1 MQLDQAMSELP
12 LIAILRGVTP
22 EEVIDV
28 AGVLYDEGFR
38 MIEVP
43 LNSPNAFLSIE
54 KLMSQFGEK
63 VVIGAGTVTDIPNL
77 LRLAETGAQLV
88 VAPNCD
94 TQIIR
99 EAKNKSMWVLPGVA
113 TPSEAFAA
121 LQAGADGLKLFP
133 AEVIGPAGLRAWKTI
148 LPQGTLLIPVGG
160 ITPET
165 IGNWR
170 HGGAS
175 AFGIGSALYQ
185 PGIGLEQLRQRARA
199 YVAATE
205 NSQPS

>member
-1 MQLDQAMSELP
+1 MQLEQAISELP

-22 EEVIDV
+22 EEVIHV
-28 AGVLYDEGFR
+28 ARVLYDEGFR
-38 MIEVP
+38 IIEVP
-43 LNSPNAFLSIE
+43 LNSPDAFLSIE

-63 VVIGAGTVTDIPNL
+63 VLIGAGTVTNIPNL
-77 LRLAETGAQLV
+77 LCLAETGAQLV

-99 EAKNKSMWVLPGVA
+99 EAKNKGMRVLPGVA

-133 AEVIGPAGLRAWKTI
+133 AEAIGAAGLRAWKTT
-148 LPQGTLLIPVGG
+148 LPQETLLIPVGG

-170 HGGAS
+170 NGGAS
-175 AFGIGSALYQ
+175 AFGIGAALYQ
-185 PGIGLEQLRQRARA
+185 PGIRLDQLRRRAKA